1 MTIDSP
7 GIYRDVSVEDYDAIP
22 ALRRTFL
29 WHLFDSSP
37 GQAKYREQNFKPT
50 KAMDAGTM
58 VHTALLE
65 PEEFP
70 DRYAVMPPYE
80 DHPDNVTKDQLKL
93 PVEDRARPKSP
104 KSCGYYKQMKAEFEE
119 ICAAGGT
126 EIVLKDDYDMART
139 FGKKI
144 RAHPVAGRFFK
155 RGTASEAVIVGHIHG
170 VLCKCRVDSL
180 AEGGM
185 PSGADIKT
193 IFEALL
199 RTWLRELR
207 SRGYYFQAAFYLAL
221 MIDQDLVDP
230 NFLFIIC
237 DKTPPYEVVVRE
249 IGPRTLQLGA
259 LHVKQA
265 LELYQQCVKDDKW
278 PFYAEGIEETEM
290 SDYDLKELEDA

>member
-1 MTIDSP
+1 MTINSP
-7 GIYRDVSVEDYDAIP
+7 GIYRDVPVADYDAIP

-37 GQAKYREQNFKPT
+37 GQAKYKQENFKPT
-50 KAMDAGTM
+50 KALETGTM

-70 DRYAVMPPYE
+70 IRYQVMPAYE
-80 DHPDNVTKDQLKL
+80 LDDDNVTKGGKVPD
-93 PVEDRARPKSP
+93 SP
-104 KSCGYYKQMKAEFEE
+104 KATKYYREKKANFER
-119 ICAAGGT
+119 ICADGGNELVT
-126 EIVLKDDYDMART
+126 QVDYHMARI
-139 FGKKI
+139 FGQNI
-144 RAHPVAGRFFK
+144 RAHPVAGRFYK
-155 RGTASEAVIVGHIHG
+155 RGTASEAVIVGHLHG
-170 VLCKCRVDSL
+170 VLCKCRCDSL

-193 IFEALL
+193 TADADP
-199 RTWLRELR
+199 R
-207 SRGYYFQAAFYLAL
+207 SWRHSVRKFGYYFQASFYLELLRDAG
-221 MIDQDLVDP
+221 LVDP

-290 SDYDLKELEDA
+290 SNYDLRELENEDA